1 MRDRRSPR
9 KDAQGRATESRGPHV
24 LLVAWLNRKQGLT
37 ERYRDTVNGTG
48 TVRAGLKELRLKNA
62 KNGMVEQE

>member
-1 MRDRRSPR
+1 
-9 KDAQGRATESRGPHV
+9 